1 MKSVFLTTFEI
12 FGDKDQKIISESKHA
27 SGISL
32 KRESFE
38 GKLKHF

>member
-12 FGDKDQKIISESKHA
+12 FGDKDKKIISESKHA
-27 SGISL
+27 TAISL

>member
-1 MKSVFLTTFEI
+1 MESVFLTTFEI

-27 SGISL
+27 SGISP